1 MVKRY
6 LELVSLETAL
16 ETIRNSFEF
25 TPGEEEVP
33 VTGAAGRITSRPV
46 FARFSI
52 PQFHLSAMDG
62 IAVVSAD
69 TVGAS
74 EQRPMTL
81 GRAVRVNTGNV
92 IPAGFDAVVMIEDV
106 LIDGDRYTIRA
117 AAPPWQHIRSVGED
131 IGETEMIVPSGHRI
145 TPRDIGAL
153 VSYGVV
159 CVPVRSLSM
168 SLIPTG
174 SELVPVGQMPPPG
187 KVIESNMVMAAAY
200 LEGLGANCTKSA
212 IVPDEPDAI
221 RESIAAAVATSEI
234 IVVSAGSSKGTKDYT
249 ADIIGELGE
258 VLIHGVA
265 IKPARPVIIGKISGK
280 PVIGMPGYPL
290 AALTILRE
298 MLRPMFEWYG
308 MQPPEAAAIPA
319 RLTSTLASDIGT
331 REFVLLSVGRI
342 GGQWVAIPQSRGA
355 GIQMSAVRANAY
367 LSIPPE
373 SEGFE
378 AGMAVEARLMVP
390 RSAAE
395 TSLLIT
401 GSHDP
406 AIDYL
411 ADLAGRAGTSVHAT
425 HVGSMGGLIA
435 LKKGECHAAPM
446 HLLAPDGSYNT
457 GYLSRYMPGEELV
470 LLGVAGRQQGVVS
483 AEGMDL
489 SDLPGHWFANRQRG
503 SGTRML
509 LDHLLEK
516 ERIDPADI
524 PGFDREYTT
533 HLAVALAVKTG
544 EAEAGIC
551 VYSAA
556 HALDL
561 PFVPIG
567 TERYE
572 LVMKR
577 EVLEA
582 DDRVG
587 ELCRIVSSEEFKTV
601 LERLGGY
608 DTDITG
614 VLRALP

>member
-6 LELVSLETAL
+6 LNLVSLEVAL
-16 ETIRNSFEF
+16 EIIRNSFDF
-25 TPGEEEVP
+25 TPGEEERKI
-33 VTGAAGRITSRPV
+33 TAAAGRITSQPV
-46 FARFSI
+46 FARFSV
-52 PQFHLSAMDG
+52 PQVHLSAMDG

-69 TVGAS
+69 TAGAS
-74 EQRPMTL
+74 EQRPVTL
-81 GRAVRVNTGNV
+81 DRAVRVNTGNIV
-92 IPAGFDAVVMIEDV
+92 AADFDAVVMIEDV
-106 LIDGDRYTIRA
+106 LIDGGCYTIRA
-117 AAPPWQHIRSVGED
+117 AAAPWQHIRAVGED

-145 TPRDIGAL
+145 TARDIGAL
-153 VSYGVV
+153 TSYGVAS
-159 CVPVRSLSM
+159 VPVRSLAVG
-168 SLIPTG
+168 LIPTG
-174 SELVPVGQMPPPG
+174 SELVPAGQVPSPG
-187 KVIESNMVMAAAY
+187 KVIESNMTMAAAY
-200 LEGLGANCTKSA
+200 LEGLGASCTKSG
-212 IVPDEPDAI
+212 IVPDDPEAI
-221 RESIAAAVATSEI
+221 RDAVVAAVSASD
-234 IVVSAGSSKGTKDYT
+234 IVVISAGSSKGTKDYT

-258 VLIHGVA
+258 VLVHGVA
-265 IKPARPVIIGKISGK
+265 IKPAKPVIIGKISGK
-280 PVIGMPGYPL
+280 LVIGMPGYPL

-298 MLRPMFEWYG
+298 ILTPVFDWYG
-308 MQPPEAAAIPA
+308 LQPPADTTLSV

-355 GIQMSAVRANAY
+355 GIQMSAVRANAI

-373 SEGFE
+373 SEGAE

-390 RSAAE
+390 QSAAE
-395 TSLLIT
+395 TALLIT

-411 ADLAGRAGTSVHAT
+411 ADLTGRAGTSIHAT
-425 HVGSMGGLIA
+425 HVGSMGGVIA

-446 HLLAPDGSYNT
+446 HLLSPDGSYNT
-457 GYLSRYMPGEELV
+457 AYLSRYLPDEELV

-483 AEGMDL
+483 IEGIGL
-489 SDLPGHWFANRQRG
+489 TDLPGHRFANRQRG

-509 LDHLLEK
+509 LDHLLEREK
-516 ERIDPADI
+516 IDPADI
-524 PGFDREYTT
+524 PGYDREYTT

-556 HALDL
+556 HALGL

-572 LVMKR
+572 LAMKR
-577 EVLEA
+577 EVYEA
-582 DDRVG
+582 DERVG
-587 ELCRIVSSEEFKTV
+587 ELCRTVSSPEFRAI
-601 LERLGGY
+601 LESLGGY
-608 DTDITG
+608 DTSITG